1 MTQETL
7 KELPKIELHC
17 HLDGSLS
24 RPFIEKR
31 LGRTVRPEELSVSE
45 NCTSL
50 NEYLEKFDLPGRC
63 IMDEEGLSGAAYDLL
78 SQMNEENVCYAEIRF
93 APLLSETKK
102 MDSRKVIEAVISG
115 MERGKKDF
123 GIEYGVIVC
132 AMRHHSTEDNMRMIK
147 TAREYLGSGV
157 CAADLAGA
165 EALYPMSEF
174 MDIFTETKKMG
185 MPFTLHA
192 GECGNPQNV
201 IDSINV
207 GAGRIGHGIAMRGN
221 QEIRKMVKKAGI
233 GIEMCPISNL
243 QTKSVNSMAEYPMR
257 EFLDAG
263 CDTALM
269 EVSSQGLM
277 MDRVAGVH
285 YDVGV
290 FTNLSPDHIGPGEH
304 KTFEEYRSWKGQ
316 LFKRC
321 DVGVVNIDDEN
332 TEALLEGHTCKL
344 VTYGRDEKADYRETG
359 YELLRTHD
367 FLGVKFHVTG
377 KDEMDVKVNMPGE
390 FSVYNA
396 LAALAVGKVLGL
408 PDQAIH
414 DGLGKCVV
422 KGRVELVP
430 ISKKFTI
437 LLDYAHNE
445 VSTESLLTTL
455 RAYKPHRLVVV
466 FGCGGNRSKLR
477 RYGMGEICAKMADF
491 SILTEDNNRF
501 EKVEDI
507 LADIRVGMNKG
518 NPDAKFVEIPDRL
531 DALHYAVDH
540 AQEGDLIAV
549 IGKGHETYRD
559 REGVKTPFLERE
571 LLEEY
576 AQQKGLE

>member
-1 MTQETL
+1 MKLEQLLEGVPYTL
-7 KELPKIELHC
+7 VQ
-17 HLDGSLS
+17 GSLELD
-24 RPFIEKR
+24 IEDII
-31 LGRTVRPEELSVSE
+31 
-45 NCTSL
+45 
-50 NEYLEKFDLPGRC
+50 Y
-63 IMDEEGLSGAAYDLL
+63 
-78 SQMNEENVCYAEIRF
+78 
-93 APLLSETKK
+93 
-102 MDSRKVIEAVISG
+102 DSRKAAPGRLFVC
-115 MERGKKDF
+115 
-123 GIEYGVIVC
+123 IVGTQRDSHDY
-132 AMRHHSTEDNMRMIK
+132 A
-147 TAREYLGSGV
+147 AQ
-157 CAADLAGA
+157 CAAEGVTALVIQHDIDLSAVPGVTVLKV
-165 EALYPMSEF
+165 ESSRYALALMSGNLF
-174 MDIFTETKKMG
+174 
-185 MPFTLHA
+185 
-192 GECGNPQNV
+192 GNPSRRMTMIGV
-201 IDSINV
+201 T
-207 GAGRIGHGIAMRGN
+207 GTKGKTTTTHMLEAAGRKVGMIGTNGIYFLGHH
-221 QEIRKMVKKAGI
+221 QETANTTP
-233 GIEMCPISNL
+233 ESYEL
-243 QTKSVNSMAEYPMR
+243 QKTFR

-277 MDRVAGVH
+277 MDRVAGIH
-285 YDVGV
+285 YDIGV

-316 LFKRC
+316 LFRRC
-321 DVGVVNIDDEN
+321 TTGVVNIDDEN

-344 VTYGRDEKADYRETG
+344 VTYGCDEKADYRAGT
-359 YELLRTHD
+359 YQLLRTHD
-367 FLGVKFHVTG
+367 FLGVQFHVSG
-377 KDEMDVKVNMPGE
+377 KDDMDVRVNMPGE

-396 LAALAVGKVLGL
+396 LAALTVGKVLGL
-408 PDQAIH
+408 PDEAIH
-414 DGLGKCVV
+414 EGLSRCVV

-430 ISKKFTI
+430 ISRKFTI

-445 VSTESLLTTL
+445 VSTESL
-455 RAYKPHRLVVV
+455 VV

-576 AQQKGLE
+576 AQQIGLE

>member
-1 MTQETL
+1 MKLEQLLEGVSYTL
-7 KELPKIELHC
+7 VQ
-17 HLDGSLS
+17 GSLELD
-24 RPFIEKR
+24 IEDII
-31 LGRTVRPEELSVSE
+31 
-45 NCTSL
+45 
-50 NEYLEKFDLPGRC
+50 Y
-63 IMDEEGLSGAAYDLL
+63 
-78 SQMNEENVCYAEIRF
+78 
-93 APLLSETKK
+93 
-102 MDSRKVIEAVISG
+102 DSRKAAPGRLFVCIVGTQRDSHDYAAQCVADGVTALVVQHDIDLSTVPGAAVLKVESSRYALALMSG
-115 MERGKKDF
+115 NLFGNPSRRMTMIGVTGTKGKTTTT
-123 GIEYGVIVC
+123 
-132 AMRHHSTEDNMRMIK
+132 HMIK
-147 TAREYLGSGV
+147 SVL
-157 CAADLAGA
+157 
-165 EALYPMSEF
+165 EA
-174 MDIFTETKKMG
+174 
-185 MPFTLHA
+185 
-192 GECGNPQNV
+192 
-201 IDSINV
+201 
-207 GAGRIGHGIAMRGN
+207 AGRKVGMIGTNGIYFLGHH
-221 QEIRKMVKKAGI
+221 QETANTTP
-233 GIEMCPISNL
+233 ESYEL
-243 QTKSVNSMAEYPMR
+243 QKTFR

-277 MDRVAGVH
+277 MDRVAGIH
-285 YDVGV
+285 YDIGV

-321 DVGVVNIDDEN
+321 TTGVVNIDDEN

-344 VTYGRDEKADYRETG
+344 VTYGCSEKADYRAGT
-359 YELLRTHD
+359 YQLLRTHD
-367 FLGVKFHVTG
+367 FLGVQFHVSG
-377 KDEMDVKVNMPGE
+377 KDDMDVKVNMPGE

-396 LAALAVGKVLGL
+396 LAVGKVLGL
-408 PDQAIH
+408 PDEAIH
-414 DGLGKCVV
+414 EGLGRCVV

-455 RAYKPHRLVVV
+455 RAYDPHRLVVV

-507 LADIRVGMNKG
+507 IADIRVGMNKG

-576 AQQKGLE
+576 AQQIGLE

>member
-1 MTQETL
+1 MALTL
-7 KELPKIELHC
+7 A
-17 HLDGSLS
+17 S
-24 RPFIEKR
+24 
-31 LGRTVRPEELSVSE
+31 
-45 NCTSL
+45 
-50 NEYLEKFDLPGRC
+50 
-63 IMDEEGLSGAAYDLL
+63 
-78 SQMNEENVCYAEIRF
+78 
-93 APLLSETKK
+93 
-102 MDSRKVIEAVISG
+102 
-115 MERGKKDF
+115 
-123 GIEYGVIVC
+123 
-132 AMRHHSTEDNMRMIK
+132 
-147 TAREYLGSGV
+147 
-157 CAADLAGA
+157 AADLLKEHHLLREIIQGDVWTDDPARIASADEPFAGITYDTRKVTPGTLLCCKGRFKA
-165 EALYPMSEF
+165 EYLNGIDEAGLAAYVAETEYSAATAAPGLIVNDARKAMSLLSAAF
-174 MDIFTETKKMG
+174 YG
-185 MPFTLHA
+185 Y
-192 GECGNPQNV
+192 PQNELTV
-201 IDSINV
+201 IGVTGTKGKTTTTHMIKSV
-207 GAGRIGHGIAMRGN
+207 LEAAGRKVGMIGTNGIYFLGHH
-221 QEIRKMVKKAGI
+221 QETANTTP
-233 GIEMCPISNL
+233 ESYEL
-243 QTKSVNSMAEYPMR
+243 QKTFR

-277 MDRVAGVH
+277 MDRVAGIH
-285 YDVGV
+285 YDIGV

-321 DVGVVNIDDEN
+321 TTGVVNIDDEN

-344 VTYGRDEKADYRETG
+344 VTYGCSEKADYRAGT
-359 YELLRTHD
+359 YQLLRTHD
-367 FLGVKFHVTG
+367 FLGVRFHVSG
-377 KDEMDVKVNMPGE
+377 KDDMDVKVNMPGE

-396 LAALAVGKVLGL
+396 LAALTVGKVLGL
-408 PDQAIH
+408 PDEAIH
-414 DGLGKCVV
+414 EGLSRCVV

-430 ISKKFTI
+430 ISRKFTI

-455 RAYKPHRLVVV
+455 RAYDPHRLVVV

-477 RYGMGEICAKMADF
+477 RYGMGEICARMADF

-576 AQQKGLE
+576 ARQIGLE